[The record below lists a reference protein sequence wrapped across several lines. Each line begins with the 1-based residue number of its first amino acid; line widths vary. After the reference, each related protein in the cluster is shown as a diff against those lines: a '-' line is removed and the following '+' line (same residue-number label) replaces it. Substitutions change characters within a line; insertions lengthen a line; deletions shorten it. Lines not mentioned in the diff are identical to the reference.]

1 MKPAALFPSLFL
13 LLTPVCLG
21 QQTAAG
27 APASKE
33 DVVKLFEVMHIGD
46 MTKQVMAIAMKQSQ
60 QLARDQM
67 KKDFPNMPQEQA
79 AQAESVMDDM
89 LKAFPIEQILQTI
102 VPVYQKHLTQGDMD
116 AILAFYSSP
125 AGQKLLKETP
135 AMTQESVQA
144 SYGLLQQYME
154 TVMQKVRQRAEQLQ
168 KDAKAKP
175 TQQSSPKPN

>member
-1 MKPAALFPSLFL
+1 MKPAVLFPSLFL

-27 APASKE
+27 MPASKE
-33 DVVKLFEVMHIGD
+33 DVVKLFEVMHIRD
-46 MTKQVMAIAMKQSQ
+46 MMKQVMDVAMKQSG
-60 QLARDQM
+60 QLVRNQM
-67 KKDFPNMPQEQA
+67 KKDFPNMPPDQA
-79 AQAESVMDDM
+79 AQMDRMMDDM
-89 LKAFPIEQILQTI
+89 FSALPIEQLLQNM
-102 VPVYQKHLTQGDMD
+102 VPVYQKHFTKGDMH

-135 AMTQESVQA
+135 AMTQESMQA

-168 KDAKAKP
+168 KDTKAKP